1 VEEDEIMS
9 EVFSSL
15 QGGVVVERHL
25 AASGEQLRVVDAVS
39 KSSRSD
45 IVLHMH
51 FNYRQ
56 FAENALWFVEETRL
70 CHPDN
75 FLACLFVSDWDSAD
89 LPDLHRS
96 QHGSM
101 VRFFDCPSNGP
112 VTIPS
117 TNAT

>member
-1 VEEDEIMS
+1 MASSMCRLHLVLVVTCTADWGIVSPVSDTNCVEEDEMMS

-56 FAENALWFVEETRL
+56 FAENAAKKLKL
-70 CHPDN
+70 
-75 FLACLFVSDWDSAD
+75 
-89 LPDLHRS
+89 
-96 QHGSM
+96 
-101 VRFFDCPSNGP
+101 
-112 VTIPS
+112 
-117 TNAT
+117 